1 MKAIAV
7 IALMLLPAAVSA
19 QRPNRDRAQRQDNLR
34 NVVEIVIEKKA
45 DLTLNDEQVTKL
57 TALAK
62 QLEEKNKPT
71 VEQIQK
77 LRDNGARPRD
87 MNEEQRESMKKAMAT
102 IQENRKAALED
113 VRGVLNDEQKKKL
126 KALLEEMRP
135 ERRKQ

>member
-1 MKAIAV
+1 MRAIAV

-19 QRPNRDRAQRQDNLR
+19 QRPNRERGQRQDNMR

-45 DLTLNDEQVTKL
+45 DLALNDEQVTKL

-71 VEQIQK
+71 VEQVQK
-77 LRDNGARPRD
+77 LRDNGTRPRD
-87 MNEEQRESMKKAMAT
+87 MNEEQRESMKKAMES

-113 VRGVLNDEQKKKL
+113 VRGLLNDEQKKKM
-126 KALLEEMRP
+126 KALLEEQKP
-135 ERRKQ
+135 VRRQR